1 MEISHDEEFIKT
13 SEAIITQLGYKD
25 IKSFIKN
32 QALMI
37 ILAKLDKYESE
48 NSFFEKKY
56 LMTFDEFQKKIQA
69 QEKRENFEEEDDY
82 LDWRFVREA
91 LESLGKK
98 KQDMKYA

>member
-1 MEISHDEEFIKT
+1 MEITRDEEFIKT
-13 SEAIITQLGYKD
+13 SEAIITQLGFKD

-56 LMTFDEFQKKIQA
+56 LMTFEEFQKNIQA
-69 QEKRENFEEEDDY
+69 QTKTENFEEEDDY
-82 LDWRFVREA
+82 LDWRFTREA

-98 KQDMKYA
+98 KEDMKYA